1 MLHDAGRQAVLM
13 VMRNITPERLV
24 AIGLDAYVNTA
35 CPRLTID
42 DQSLF
47 SMPLLTPVEL
57 RIMLGREG
65 WDDYLLDTFD

>member
-1 MLHDAGRQAVLM
+1 
-13 VMRNITPERLV
+13 
-24 AIGLDAYVNTA
+24 

-47 SMPLLTPVEL
+47 PMPLLTPVEL